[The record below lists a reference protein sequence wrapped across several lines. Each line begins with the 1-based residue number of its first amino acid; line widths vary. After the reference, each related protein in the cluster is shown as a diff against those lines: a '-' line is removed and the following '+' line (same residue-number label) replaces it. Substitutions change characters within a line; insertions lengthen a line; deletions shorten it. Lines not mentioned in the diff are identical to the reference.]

1 MLPALLNAMKPSSPN
16 PARNVLGERLEPCCF
31 APVTG
36 FFRDGYCRTDA
47 NDMGRHVVCAQVTAE
62 FLAFSRDAG
71 NDLSTPRPEYE
82 FPGLKPGDRWC
93 LCALRWMEAYEAAST
108 TRTPAFRRRS
118 SAASSQLLYPN
129 PTSSSSIA
137 PSPRIWASMSRG
149 SRSPGLRRSSPA
161 THFHLAQIPLP
172 RPTPVT
178 SSAT

>member
-1 MLPALLNAMKPSSPN
+1 MKPSPPT

-31 APVTG
+31 APLTG

-93 LCALRWMEAYEAAST
+93 LCALRWKEAYDAGCAPPVILEACHE
-108 TRTPAFRRRS
+108 
-118 SAASSQLLYPN
+118 
-129 PTSSSSIA
+129 
-137 PSPRIWASMSRG
+137 RI
-149 SRSPGLRRSSPA
+149 LD
-161 THFHLAQIPLP
+161 FIPLEALQSHVL
-172 RPTPVT
+172 RPG
-178 SSAT
+178 A